1 MVIFNSVISMLL
13 GYLESS
19 RHMAAVMIWYPY
31 LSLFLV
37 YSPHS
42 IFNYYYYT
50 HTILNIILLLIPKGI
65 FCIPILMLYTT
76 VWTVSVTS

>member
-42 IFNYYYYT
+42 IFNFYCT
-50 HTILNIILLLIPKGI
+50 PTILIQ
-65 FCIPILMLYTT
+65 C
-76 VWTVSVTS
+76 